1 MIIVF
6 GSINLDLVARVARLP
21 QPGETITGSAF
32 AALPGG
38 KGANQALA
46 ARRAGAEVAMAGA
59 VGNDPFA
66 ADALS
71 GLVAAGVDLAWVG
84 RVALP
89 TGVALIHVDASG
101 QNAITVVAGA
111 NAEARAATVPDA
123 ALVPGTTLLMQL
135 EVPMGAVCDL
145 ATRAKRGGA
154 RVILNAAPATEL
166 PDGLIAS
173 LDVLIVNT
181 LEAAALAAALGLSS
195 APEAFVAAMH
205 ARRRVS
211 TLVTLGARGALAA
224 ADGTL
229 FTIAAPAVDVVDTT
243 GAGDA
248 FVGALAAAL
257 DRGTSWGAAI
267 TQATAAGSLA
277 CTVRGA
283 QTALPERAAMESAA
297 TRAAST
303 LVSRP
308 LR

>member
-6 GSINLDLVARVARLP
+6 GSINLDLIARVPRLP
-21 QPGETITGSAF
+21 DPGETIAGESF
-32 AALPGG
+32 ATLPGG

-46 ARRAGAEVAMAGA
+46 ARRAGAKVAMAGA

-71 GLVAAGVDLAWVG
+71 GLVAAGVDLAWTR
-84 RVALP
+84 RVVTP

-111 NAEARAATVPDA
+111 NIEARAATVPDA

-135 EVPMGAVCDL
+135 EVPVGAVFDL

-166 PDGLIAS
+166 PAGLIAAV
-173 LDVLIVNT
+173 DVLIVNAI
-181 LEAAALAAALGLSS
+181 EAATLAAELGMPS

-205 ARRRVS
+205 AHSRMAA
-211 TLVTLGARGALAA
+211 LVTLGARGALAA

-248 FVGALAAAL
+248 FAGVLAAAL
-257 DRGTSWGAAI
+257 DRGAGWPEAI

-277 CTVRGA
+277 CTARGA
-283 QTALPERAAMESAA
+283 QAALPERAAIQDAA
-297 TRAAST
+297 TRAALT
-303 LVSRP
+303 LASRP